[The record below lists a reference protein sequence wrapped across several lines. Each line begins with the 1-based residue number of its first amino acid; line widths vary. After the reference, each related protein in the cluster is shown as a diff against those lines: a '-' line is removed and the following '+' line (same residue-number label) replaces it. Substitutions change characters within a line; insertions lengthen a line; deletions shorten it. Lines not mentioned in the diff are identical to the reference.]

1 MQSPLRKLRKSHGFT
16 LSHVASGVLVD
27 PATLSRIERCEQVPS
42 VELAERFSEL
52 GYALLATEGTAD
64 YFKNKGLKV
73 ETVGKIGESSY
84 SVLDAVY
91 GSRVDVII
99 NTTNKEKSSTNDGFK
114 IRRAASEQGIVCLTS
129 LDTTNAL
136 LKVLESMA
144 FNISAI

>member
-1 MQSPLRKLRKSHGFT
+1 MGSDINLEKALYKGLISAGIRVKDQGNILFT
-16 LSHVASGVLVD
+16 IGGKDKEEA
-27 PATLSRIERCEQVPS
+27 